1 MAELKT
7 LNLPPKILDD
17 SISKVLAKTCLCED
31 LAAGALIKN
40 SISNKR
46 SLNTAVCPG
55 PNLAYF
61 SKLTTLKDMVCHIYG
76 RVNILNSIQRSH
88 MFINELRMYL
98 DYFKKEINKLNV
110 EPTSL
115 EIKYL
120 NTFKENLNNGINYY
134 QHLIPKLIYETV
146 KCKDQMK
153 KELSDISDEFNQFIQ
168 ISFKKLQL
176 TRI

>member
-1 MAELKT
+1 
-7 LNLPPKILDD
+7 
-17 SISKVLAKTCLCED
+17 
-31 LAAGALIKN
+31 
-40 SISNKR
+40 
-46 SLNTAVCPG
+46 
-55 PNLAYF
+55 
-61 SKLTTLKDMVCHIYG
+61 
-76 RVNILNSIQRSH
+76 
-88 MFINELRMYL
+88 MYL